1 MTITFDITFY
11 EFAHRVKNF
20 LILILV
26 VYYKIIIKE
35 LELLPFTCMPRR
47 GGSEKT
53 PLRVTYEWF
62 YVMNKY
68 GYDFSAIRIV
78 RSTQSSLVTLSWS
91 HNRQF
96 HWMVHN

>member
-35 LELLPFTCMPRR
+35 LKLLPITGHM
-47 GGSEKT
+47 
-53 PLRVTYEWF
+53 RVVLCHE
-62 YVMNKY
+62 
-68 GYDFSAIRIV
+68 
-78 RSTQSSLVTLSWS
+78 
-91 HNRQF
+91 
-96 HWMVHN
+96 

>member
-1 MTITFDITFY
+1 
-11 EFAHRVKNF
+11 
-20 LILILV
+20 
-26 VYYKIIIKE
+26 
-35 LELLPFTCMPRR
+35 
-47 GGSEKT
+47 
-53 PLRVTYEWF
+53 
-62 YVMNKY
+62 MNKY